1 MKRPKHNHFPTRR
14 KIRHLGKPWDEKKL
28 KPVQERID
36 AQRHFVAKEN
46 ALNHRIHLDKMK
58 SIAGHR
64 EYSAK

>member
-1 MKRPKHNHFPTRR
+1 M
-14 KIRHLGKPWDEKKL
+14 GKPWDEKKL

-36 AQRHFVAKEN
+36 AQRHFIAKEN